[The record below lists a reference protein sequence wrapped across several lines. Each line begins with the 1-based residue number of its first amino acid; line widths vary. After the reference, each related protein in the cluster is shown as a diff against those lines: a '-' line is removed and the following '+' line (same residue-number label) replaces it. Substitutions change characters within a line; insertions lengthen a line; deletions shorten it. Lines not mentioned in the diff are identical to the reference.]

1 MPHMPQALSGLRILD
16 LTQFEAGTSC
26 TELLGFLGAEVL
38 KIEPPRTGEPGRS
51 SFGVR
56 PGKDSF
62 YFLVLNANK
71 RSVTLNLRSPEGA
84 DIFKRLVPQCDV
96 VVENFAFGVMDRL
109 GLGYET
115 LRALHPPLIYA
126 TIKGFGTYGP
136 YAEYKCFDTI
146 AQAAGGALS
155 VTGFPDSPPCA
166 PGPTL
171 GDTGTGVHAAVG
183 ILAAVL
189 QRQRTGQGQ
198 KVEVAMQDAVVNFM
212 RVRMLIQYIA
222 NMAVPRMGNSVPQL
236 VPIDLYPCAPG
247 GTNDYVYIFLT
258 TLQMWEALLRV
269 IGRSDLIGDPRFTE
283 VAERNQHRDEVFE
296 MIAGWTR
303 QRDKFAAMHLL
314 AQAGVPC
321 SAVFDT
327 NDVINDP
334 HLRQR
339 GMIVDVDHPQTGRFS
354 MPGCP
359 LQLSDSPTE
368 VRPAP
373 LLGEATDEVLN
384 RLLGIGPAEVA
395 ALRERGVV

>member
-1 MPHMPQALSGLRILD
+1 MQALSGLRVLD

-26 TELLGFLGAEVL
+26 TELLGFLGAEII
-38 KIEPPRTGEPGRS
+38 KIEPPRHGEPGRS

-71 RSVTLNLRSPEGA
+71 RSVTLNLRSPEGNA
-84 DIFKRLVPQCDV
+84 LFKQLVPHFDI
-96 VVENFAFGVMDRL
+96 VVENFAFGVMERL
-109 GLGYET
+109 GLGYDS
-115 LRALHPPLIYA
+115 LRAIHPPLIYA
-126 TIKGFGTYGP
+126 AIKGFGTYGP
-136 YAEYKCFDTI
+136 YAEYKCFDTV
-146 AQAAGGALS
+146 AQAAGGAMS

-183 ILAAVL
+183 ILAAVV
-189 QRQRTGQGQ
+189 QRQRTGLGQ

-212 RVRMLIQYIA
+212 RVRMLGQYITHS
-222 NMAVPRMGNSVPQL
+222 AVPRMGNSVPLL

-258 TLQMWEALLRV
+258 TRAMWDALLQC
-269 IGRSDLIGDPRFTE
+269 IGRSDLIGDPRYTE
-283 VAERNQHRDEVFE
+283 IAQRNQHREAVFE
-296 MIAGWTR
+296 MIADWTR
-303 QRDKFAAMHLL
+303 QHDKFAAMHAL
-314 AQAGVPC
+314 AKAGVPC

-327 NDVINDP
+327 ADVMNDA
-334 HLRQR
+334 HLKQR
-339 GMIVDVDHPQTGRFS
+339 GMIVEVEHPQMGRFA

-359 LQLSDSPTE
+359 VQLSGSPPD

-373 LLGEATDEVLN
+373 LLGEATEDVLG
-384 RLLGIGPAEVA
+384 RFLGLSPSDVA

>member
-1 MPHMPQALSGLRILD
+1 MQALNGLRVLD
-16 LTQFEAGTSC
+16 VTQFEAGTAC
-26 TELLGFLGAEVL
+26 TELLGFLGAEIIKV
-38 KIEPPRTGEPGRS
+38 EPPKHGEPGRS

-71 RSVTLNLRSPEGA
+71 RSVTLNLRTPEGVA
-84 DIFKRLVPQCDV
+84 IFKQLVPHCDIL
-96 VVENFAFGVMDRL
+96 VENFAFGVMDRL
-109 GLGYET
+109 GLSYET

-136 YAEYKCFDTI
+136 YAAYKCFDTV

-183 ILAAVL
+183 ILAAVV
-189 QRQRTGQGQ
+189 QRQHTGQGQ
-198 KVEVAMQDAVVNFM
+198 QVEVAMQDAVVNFM
-212 RVRMLIQYIA
+212 RVRMLGQYVTHK
-222 NMAVPRMGNSVPQL
+222 AVARMGNSVPQM

-247 GTNDYVYIFLT
+247 GPNDYVYIFLT
-258 TLQMWEALLRV
+258 TGEMWEALLRCL
-269 IGRSDLIGDPRFTE
+269 GRSDLIGDPRYTE
-283 VAERNQHRDEVFE
+283 PRQRNQHRDTIFQ
-296 MIAGWTR
+296 MIADWTR
-303 QRDKFAAMHLL
+303 QRDKFEVMRTFAA
-314 AQAGVPC
+314 AGVPC

-327 NDVINDP
+327 NDVIHDA

-339 GMIVDVDHPQTGRFS
+339 GMIVDVEHPEAGRLT

-359 LQLSDSPTE
+359 LQLSESPAE
-368 VRPAP
+368 IRPAP
-373 LLGEATDEVLN
+373 LLGEATDEVLG
-384 RLLGIGPAEVA
+384 RLLHMNPSDID
-395 ALRERGVV
+395 ALRAKGIV

>member
-1 MPHMPQALSGLRILD
+1 MQALSGLRVLD
-16 LTQFEAGTSC
+16 LTQFEAGTAC
-26 TELLGFLGAEVL
+26 TELLAFLGAEVI
-38 KIEPPRTGEPGRS
+38 KIEPPTYGEPGRS

-56 PGKDSF
+56 PGKDSV

-71 RSVTLNLRSPEGA
+71 RSVTLNLRVAEGVA
-84 DIFKRLVPQCDV
+84 ICKRLVPHCDIL
-96 VVENFAFGVMDRL
+96 VENFAFGVMDRL
-109 GLGYET
+109 GLGYDT
-115 LRALHPPLIYA
+115 LHALHPPLIYA

-183 ILAAVL
+183 ILAAVV
-189 QRQRTGQGQ
+189 QRQRTGMGQ

-212 RVRMLIQYIA
+212 RVRMLSQYLTNQPVA
-222 NMAVPRMGNSVPQL
+222 RAGNSVPQL

-247 GTNDYVYIFLT
+247 GPNDYVYIFLT
-258 TLQMWEALLRV
+258 TLEMWNALLSS
-269 IGRSDLIGDPRFTE
+269 IGRADLIGDARYTE
-283 VAERNQHRDEVFE
+283 LSERNKHREVIVE
-296 MIAGWTR
+296 MIAAWTR
-303 QRDKFAAMHLL
+303 RRDKWEVMHTL
-314 AQAGVPC
+314 ARAGVPC

-327 NDVINDP
+327 ADVINDA
-334 HLRQR
+334 HLRER
-339 GMIVDVDHPQTGRFS
+339 GMIVDVEHPRSGPLR
-354 MPGCP
+354 MPGNP

-373 LLGEATDEVLN
+373 LLGEATDEVLA
-384 RLLGIGPAEVA
+384 RFLGMSAAQVA
-395 ALRERGVV
+395 VLRDNGVV

>member
-1 MPHMPQALSGLRILD
+1 MQALCGLRILD

-26 TELLGFLGAEVL
+26 TELLAFLGAEVT
-38 KIEPPRTGEPGRS
+38 KIEPPRYGEPGRS

-56 PGKDSF
+56 PGKDSV

-71 RSVTLNLRSPEGA
+71 RSVTLNLRSPEGLA
-84 DIFKRLVPQCDV
+84 ILKRLVPHFDV
-96 VVENFAFGVMDRL
+96 LVENFASGVMERL
-109 GLGYET
+109 GLDYET

-136 YAEYKCFDTI
+136 YAGYKCFDTI

-183 ILAAVL
+183 VLAAVV
-189 QRQRTGQGQ
+189 QRYQTGVGQ

-212 RVRMLIQYIA
+212 RVRMLSQYLTNTPVA
-222 NMAVPRMGNSVPQL
+222 RMGNSVPQL

-247 GTNDYVYIFLT
+247 GPNDYVYIFLT
-258 TLQMWEALLRV
+258 TLEMWHALLRS
-269 IGRSDLIGDPRFTE
+269 IGRADLVDDPRYTE
-283 VAERNQHRDEVFE
+283 ITQRNQHRDAIVG
-296 MIAGWTR
+296 MIGEWTR
-303 QRDKFAAMHLL
+303 PRDKWEVMHTL
-314 AQAGVPC
+314 AKAGVPC

-339 GMIVDVDHPQTGRFS
+339 GMIVEVEHPRSGRMA
-354 MPGCP
+354 MPGNP
-359 LQLSDSPTE
+359 LQLSASPTE
-368 VRPAP
+368 IRPAP
-373 LLGEATDEVLN
+373 LLGEATEDVLG
-384 RLLGIGPAEVA
+384 RLLGMEQPEIA
-395 ALRERGVV
+395 ALRDQGII

>member
-1 MPHMPQALSGLRILD
+1 MQALSGLRVLD
-16 LTQFEAGTSC
+16 LTQFEAGTAC
-26 TELLGFLGAEVL
+26 TELLAFLGAEVI
-38 KIEPPRTGEPGRS
+38 KIEPPKHGEPGRS

-56 PGKDSF
+56 PGKDSV

-71 RSVTLNLRSPEGA
+71 RSVTLNLRTPAGVG
-84 DIFKRLVPQCDV
+84 ILKRLVPHFDIL
-96 VVENFAFGVMDRL
+96 VENFAFGVMDRL
-109 GLGYET
+109 GLGYDT

-126 TIKGFGTYGP
+126 TIKGFGTYGR

-183 ILAAVL
+183 ILAAVV
-189 QRQRTGQGQ
+189 QRQRTGVGQ

-212 RVRMLIQYIA
+212 RVRMLGQYLT
-222 NMAVPRMGNSVPQL
+222 NQAVPRMGNSVPQL

-247 GTNDYVYIFLT
+247 GPNDYVYIFLT
-258 TLQMWEALLRV
+258 TLAMWEALLRC
-269 IGRSDLIGDPRFTE
+269 IGRADLIGDLRYTE
-283 VAERNQHRDEVFE
+283 IAQRNQHREAIVE

-303 QRDKFAAMHLL
+303 TRDKWEVMHTL
-314 AQAGVPC
+314 ATAGVPC

-327 NDVINDP
+327 NDVMNDP
-334 HLRQR
+334 HLQQR
-339 GMIVDVDHPQTGRFS
+339 GMIVEVEHPRSGPLR
-354 MPGCP
+354 MPGNP

-373 LLGEATDEVLN
+373 LLGEATQEVLS
-384 RLLGIGPAEVA
+384 RFLGMDDSEVA
-395 ALRERGVV
+395 SLRERGVV